1 MKITDVQ
8 CFCPIYEIGRF
19 GEARAVVLKIT
30 TDEGLFGLGEGTL
43 SYPFCLSKQVVAAI
57 AGAKQYLIGSDPLQ
71 IEKIWHELYDRYFW
85 RGGPVEG
92 SAQGAINYALW
103 DIFGKSVNM
112 PVYQLLGGAYHE
124 RIPIYLNGWW
134 EGTSTTKEV
143 VERALVTVEKGA
155 TRLKWYPFEFMSQI
169 GNQYFVS
176 SADLKRGIDE
186 VFAVREA
193 VGPSV
198 DLMVD
203 IWRRLDISSAVLF
216 CREVERANLVFV
228 EEPIPAENLDSM
240 IKLSR
245 TVNTRLATGER
256 ILSRYDFSKLFEA
269 QAIGIAQIN
278 IGRVGGITE
287 ARKIA
292 AMADNHGIG
301 VAPHN
306 PIGSVA
312 TAAIVQLSA
321 HMRNFLMLERFPPF
335 QDEWMDQNLVYGPD
349 YIELPVQPGIGVTVD
364 ERFLANFAV

>member
-1 MKITDVQ
+1 MSTLERQRKEHFKWLTPLKTATAISREIAGEDYRRSM
-8 CFCPIYEIGRF
+8 FCPIYEIGRF

-169 GNQYFVS
+169 GKS
-176 SADLKRGIDE
+176 
-186 VFAVREA
+186 VFRLFDRPQA
-193 VGPSV
+193 GH
-198 DLMVD
+198 
-203 IWRRLDISSAVLF
+203 RRSF
-216 CREVERANLVFV
+216 RR
-228 EEPIPAENLDSM
+228 
-240 IKLSR
+240 
-245 TVNTRLATGER
+245 
-256 ILSRYDFSKLFEA
+256 
-269 QAIGIAQIN
+269 
-278 IGRVGGITE
+278 
-287 ARKIA
+287 
-292 AMADNHGIG
+292 
-301 VAPHN
+301 
-306 PIGSVA
+306 
-312 TAAIVQLSA
+312 
-321 HMRNFLMLERFPPF
+321 
-335 QDEWMDQNLVYGPD
+335 
-349 YIELPVQPGIGVTVD
+349 
-364 ERFLANFAV
+364 